1 MSDKQSLYDITNA
14 KRELQSILEN
24 LEFEDLTD
32 DVKAIQK
39 QAILDRL
46 EGLGFEQKL
55 EAYCQVIS
63 EKKANNDYIS
73 AEIARLQKRKK
84 SNDTSIEWLR
94 GNMQSALVA
103 VDKQKVDTGLHK
115 ISISKRTTLE
125 IDYDA
130 LAEQDIPELIY
141 KPLVID
147 KTATKKAIQ
156 DLLLAVKNKGQDLKC
171 GDKTYEICDVE
182 IDGVQEVEKTSI
194 RIT

>member
-1 MSDKQSLYDITNA
+1 M
-14 KRELQSILEN
+14 
-24 LEFEDLTD
+24 TD

-39 QAILDRL
+39 QAILDSL
-46 EGLGFEQKL
+46 EGLGLEQKL
-55 EAYCQVIS
+55 EAYCQVIT
-63 EKKANNDYIS
+63 EKKANNDYLS

-84 SNDTSIEWLR
+84 SNDTSVEWLR

-115 ISISKRTTLE
+115 ISISKRRTLE

-130 LAEQDIPELIY
+130 LAEQGIPELKY
-141 KPLVID
+141 KPAVID

-156 DLLLAVKNKGQDLKC
+156 DL
-171 GDKTYEICDVE
+171 DVE
-182 IDGVQEVEKTSI
+182 IKGVKEVEKTSI